1 MSTSKIICGKT
12 GEEKARQF
20 LLNLGYQIIKTN
32 YHSGYGEIDII
43 AQDEEE
49 LVFVEVK
56 TRAKDPQKA
65 FSSVS
70 RTKQRKLVKT
80 AAYFLSRYSQYQESF
95 TRFDVIAVINKTG
108 EILHLK
114 EAFTA

>member
-12 GEEKARQF
+12 GEEKAKQF

-43 AQDEEE
+43 AQDKHE

-56 TRAKDPQKA
+56 TRAKDPETA

-70 RTKQRKLVKT
+70 HSKQRKLAKT
-80 AAYFLSRYSQYQESF
+80 ASVFLTRNPHYQDSF
-95 TRFDVIAVINKTG
+95 TRFDVIAVINKSG
-108 EILHLK
+108 QIIHLK
-114 EAFTA
+114 EAFTP